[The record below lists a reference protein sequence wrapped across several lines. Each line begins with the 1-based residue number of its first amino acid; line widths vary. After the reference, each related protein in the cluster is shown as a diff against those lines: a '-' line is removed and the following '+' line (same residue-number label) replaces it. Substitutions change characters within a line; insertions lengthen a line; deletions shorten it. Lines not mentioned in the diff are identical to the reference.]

1 MPLAMFRSSLAG
13 WLALGARLAHLHLAG
28 AHPQRRGEQGAGG
41 EERWLRSLQLA
52 HHQHFC
58 DHRSSWVL
66 RLPRWRSLQHLGG
79 ASDTAVAQGLPLFS
93 YVFSHLQIFSVSR
106 QVLSSN
112 LTMSH
117 VFNKHEIYRLLLK
130 YGKRTIDSFS
140 GLCLQCDQLCQLAC
154 WERGVKSGR
163 GRAVCL
169 QVCTRDG
176 HNDDDLRMLI
186 MVVAKEKVW
195 RCLPN
200 QGDMVAD

>member
-93 YVFSHLQIFSVSR
+93 YVFSHLQIFTVSR
-106 QVLSSN
+106 PVLSS
-112 LTMSH
+112 LSMSH
-117 VFNKHEIYRLLLK
+117 VLNKHEICRLLLK

-154 WERGVKSGR
+154 WERGVKGGR